1 VKFMVNGKVIGGC
14 AAKSATTS
22 ATCSWK
28 PTVQGQSVALT
39 AILNPTSSS
48 YSNVRS
54 SALNVGVG
62 RRTGRRG

>member
-28 PTVQGQSVALT
+28 PTTQGQSATLT

-48 YSNVRS
+48 YSNAKS
-54 SALNVGVG
+54 NTLNVGVG
-62 RRTGRRG
+62 RRTGTR